1 MISLLLL
8 LLLLLLFDR
17 KKKATKNKFLPEK
30 NFVKRKKEIIPNEG
44 PEAGGERA

>member
-1 MISLLLL
+1 MISLL

-30 NFVKRKKEIIPNEG
+30 NFVKIEKKGKKKKGNHSK
-44 PEAGGERA
+44 